1 MAIRYTDSSIS
12 SAASAANDGLT
23 PLTPKRL
30 PSDHTISSGDE
41 VWIKGGGPDYL
52 MPATPIPCQWSS
64 VLNGVVQR
72 WPGTPKP
79 VIRHTDPGNLGTQAR
94 VFALG
99 SGGNWTV
106 RGLIFRNCA
115 GACANMNTGAGTG
128 ILTIEGNEAYDVGK
142 TFYASASGYL
152 TAFGA
157 GGTSPLAEVY
167 AYNNIVDDV
176 GSDIMWF
183 RATTKAEFAYNR
195 LTNPSMLDS
204 LGDCLQIFEACTD
217 LWVHHNYF
225 DHRAVDSKQCF
236 IQSGGTG
243 GVTRFEDN
251 EVLGYESASSQGHTA
266 VYSDQTLLCRRNRIR
281 VGASG
286 IYYGANGSRIYGN
299 VIEYGGGRTN
309 VGAIWGA
316 TITDLRVHNNTIF
329 RVLPGADSGE
339 AAIRST
345 TSNAGIMTYNNII
358 GNFTRGIRRGASSLE
373 ANNCFYNVTTPVAD
387 SAGTGSLSPVNQ
399 INVDPTAFLNPDY
412 SLRMASPTRIE
423 TLSVANP
430 LAQAG
435 VYVEGVALMNGRA
448 RPGMTPVGA
457 FRALVPRVSR

>member
-41 VWIKGGGPDYL
+41 VWIKGGGPDYV

-64 VLNGVVQR
+64 VLNGVVQG

-79 VIRHTDPGNLGTQAR
+79 VIRHPDPGDLGTQAR
-94 VFALG
+94 VFAVG
-99 SGGNWTV
+99 NGGNWTV
-106 RGLIFRNCA
+106 RNLIFRGCA
-115 GACANMNTGAGTG
+115 GACAQMGAGASTG
-128 ILTIEGNEAYDVGK
+128 IFRIEGNEAYNCGK
-142 TFYASASGYL
+142 TYYASASGYL
-152 TAFGA
+152 TTFSA
-157 GGTSPLAEVY
+157 GGTSALAEVY
-167 AYNNIVDDV
+167 VFNNIVDDS

-183 RATTKAEFAYNR
+183 RAANKGEVAYNR
-195 LTNPSMLDS
+195 LTRPSVLDN
-204 LGDCLQIFEACTD
+204 LGDCLQFFQACTD

-225 DHRAVDSKQCF
+225 DHRNKDSKQCF
-236 IQSGGTG
+236 IQEGATG

-251 EVLGYESASSQGHTA
+251 EVYGFEGEGSTLHTA
-266 VYSDQTLLCRRNRIR
+266 VYGEQLLIARRNKIR
-281 VGASG
+281 TYASA
-286 IYYGANGSRIYGN
+286 IYYATNGTRIHGN
-299 VIEYGGGRTN
+299 VIEYGGGRASN
-309 VGAIWGA
+309 GAIWGT

-345 TSNAGIMTYNNII
+345 ASNAGIMTYNNII

-373 ANNCFYNVTTPVAD
+373 SNNCFYNVTTPVAD
-387 SAGTGSLSPVNQ
+387 AAGTGSLSPVNRVD
-399 INVDPTAFLNPDY
+399 VDPTAFLNPDY
-412 SLRMASPTRIE
+412 SLRAASPTRIE
-423 TLSVANP
+423 TLAVDNP

-435 VYVEGVALMNGRA
+435 LYTEGVQLMNGRA
-448 RPGMTPVGA
+448 RPGMMPVGA
-457 FRALVPRVSR
+457 FRALVPRVTR